1 MDVKIVDN
9 SGKILDEL
17 KEKIPAVLNALGAES
32 ETNAKKLCP
41 VDTGRLR
48 NSITFATSKNKG
60 KGTYTDDAGKKYD
73 DATARGTIPENVVII
88 GTNVEYAQENELRT
102 HFMQD
107 GVANHVDELKELAKK
122 LLK

>member
-48 NSITFATSKNKG
+48 NSITSKNKG